1 MGKAL
6 PKKSS
11 AEISH
16 EVKWSMG
23 KETAGGEQN
32 GCGPTAS
39 RLVGGALSA
48 IPVSSFRRTR
58 LLRWRQPGHFA
69 GATA

>member
-16 EVKWSMG
+16 EVKWSMA
-23 KETAGGEQN
+23 KKL
-32 GCGPTAS
+32 PVAS
-39 RLVGGALSA
+39 KTDVVRQ
-48 IPVSSFRRTR
+48 
-58 LLRWRQPGHFA
+58 LRAWWVAH
-69 GATA
+69 

>member
-6 PKKSS
+6 LKKSS

-23 KETAGGEQN
+23 KKAPGGEQN
-32 GCGPTAS
+32 GRHAAAS
-39 RLVGGALSA
+39 HLVGGALRSLA
-48 IPVSSFRRTR
+48 ADLP
-58 LLRWRQPGHFA
+58 
-69 GATA
+69 